1 MENNA
6 FGFLFTLVEF
16 ILLFGLLVFLH
27 ELGHYLMA
35 KLVGIDVEEFGFG
48 FPPRLV
54 KLFQFRETEVTLNWI
69 PFGAFVRPKGEND
82 PAVPGGMA
90 SASPIARLG
99 VLFGG
104 PVMNVLTGILLFSI
118 LFTYLGAPQRD
129 QVQVQEVSA
138 GSPAEQAGLKPGD
151 LLVTVNG
158 ETINSIE
165 KLQAAVSQNLGK
177 EISIVYARAGQ
188 QTEVRATPRVSPPPN
203 QGALGIIMGNPIREI
218 SWAESIPLAG
228 QITLDQGRRFLML
241 PVQLI
246 QGSLSPDEGRFVGPV
261 GIFNIFET
269 VREQDASI
277 AATEPERPNNL
288 NTIGLLAT
296 LSVALGLTNL
306 LPIPALD
313 GGRILFVLPELILRR
328 RIPARY
334 ENMIHFVGFVALILL
349 MIYVTTQ
356 DIINPIT
363 LP

>member
-1 MENNA
+1 
-6 FGFLFTLVEF
+6 
-16 ILLFGLLVFLH
+16 
-27 ELGHYLMA
+27 
-35 KLVGIDVEEFGFG
+35 
-48 FPPRLV
+48 
-54 KLFQFRETEVTLNWI
+54 LFQFRETEVTLNWI

-151 LLVTVNG
+151 LLVMVNG

-218 SWAESIPLAG
+218 SWAESIRWP
-228 QITLDQGRRFLML
+228 GR
-241 PVQLI
+241 
-246 QGSLSPDEGRFVGPV
+246 
-261 GIFNIFET
+261 
-269 VREQDASI
+269 
-277 AATEPERPNNL
+277 
-288 NTIGLLAT
+288 
-296 LSVALGLTNL
+296 
-306 LPIPALD
+306 
-313 GGRILFVLPELILRR
+313 
-328 RIPARY
+328 
-334 ENMIHFVGFVALILL
+334 
-349 MIYVTTQ
+349 
-356 DIINPIT
+356 
-363 LP
+363 

>member
-1 MENNA
+1 
-6 FGFLFTLVEF
+6 
-16 ILLFGLLVFLH
+16 
-27 ELGHYLMA
+27 
-35 KLVGIDVEEFGFG
+35 
-48 FPPRLV
+48 
-54 KLFQFRETEVTLNWI
+54 
-69 PFGAFVRPKGEND
+69 
-82 PAVPGGMA
+82 
-90 SASPIARLG
+90 
-99 VLFGG
+99 
-104 PVMNVLTGILLFSI
+104 
-118 LFTYLGAPQRD
+118 
-129 QVQVQEVSA
+129 
-138 GSPAEQAGLKPGD
+138 
-151 LLVTVNG
+151 
-158 ETINSIE
+158 
-165 KLQAAVSQNLGK
+165 
-177 EISIVYARAGQ
+177 
-188 QTEVRATPRVSPPPN
+188 
-203 QGALGIIMGNPIREI
+203 
-218 SWAESIPLAG
+218 
-228 QITLDQGRRFLML
+228 ML

-356 DIINPIT
+356 DIVNPIT